1 MAIMNAPVDFNAI
14 SGMFHLQYEQIEVK
28 FDPEHAIAWTYM
40 KPSGAPC
47 FNLGMLEEL
56 RAHDSAI
63 ESCGG
68 RLLYK
73 GDLHQI
79 HYYVGGS
86 RIEGI
91 FSLGGNLANLV
102 LLIKSGDSGTLMHYA
117 KLCVDNM
124 YQRICSYGSSMTTI
138 SLVQGEALGG
148 GFETALSSNVIVA
161 ERRSRMGLPEIL
173 FNLFP
178 GMGAYSL
185 LARRVGMKRAEE
197 MILSGRVY
205 TAEELHEAGV
215 VDVLAEDGAGEAAV
229 QDYVRRNERRRNG
242 MQAVFSCRQHFH
254 PVSYE
259 ELLNITNIWVDAT
272 LRLED
277 RDLKLMS
284 RLARSQAKLV
294 PGGAAARPDAV
305 VEIREEM
312 QYATA

>member
-1 MAIMNAPVDFNAI
+1 MNAPVDFKAI
-14 SGMFHLQYEQIEVK
+14 EGMFRRHYKQIEVT
-28 FDPEHAIAWTYM
+28 FDPEHAVAWTYM

-68 RLLYK
+68 RVLYK
-73 GDLHQI
+73 DHLHQI

-86 RIEGI
+86 RVEGI

-102 LLIKSGDSGTLMHYA
+102 ELIKADDHDTLMHYA

-124 YQRICSYGSSMTTI
+124 YQRICGYNSPMITI

-178 GMGAYSL
+178 GNGAYSL

-215 VDVLAEDGAGEAAV
+215 VDVLAEDGTGEAAV
-229 QDYVRRNERRRNG
+229 RDYIRRNERRRNG

-254 PVSYE
+254 PVTHE
-259 ELLNITNIWVDAT
+259 ELLNIANVWVSAA
-272 LRLED
+272 LRLEEK
-277 RDLKLMS
+277 DLKLMS
-284 RLARSQAKLV
+284 RLARAQAKLV

-305 VEIREEM
+305 EIQEEM

>member
-1 MAIMNAPVDFNAI
+1 MNAPVDFNVI
-14 SGMFHLQYEQIEVK
+14 EGMFRRQYRQIEVR
-28 FDPEHAIAWTYM
+28 FDPEHATTWTYL

-68 RLLYK
+68 RVLYK

-79 HYYVGGS
+79 HYYVGAS
-86 RIEGI
+86 RTEGI
-91 FSLGGNLANLV
+91 FSLGGNLENLV
-102 LLIKSGDSGTLMHYA
+102 LLIKSGDRDTLMHYA

-124 YQRICSYGSSMTTI
+124 YQRICGYGAPITTI
-138 SLVQGEALGG
+138 SLLQGEALGG

-178 GMGAYSL
+178 GNGAYSL
-185 LARRVGMKRAEE
+185 LARRVGVRRAEE

-205 TAEELHEAGV
+205 TAEEMHAAGV
-215 VDVLAEDGAGEAAV
+215 VDVLAEDGTGEAAV
-229 QDYVRRNERRRNG
+229 QDYIRRNERRRNG
-242 MQAVFSCRQHFH
+242 LQAVFSCRQHFH

-259 ELLNITNIWVDAT
+259 ELLNIANLWVSAA
-272 LRLED
+272 LRLEEK
-277 RDLKLMS
+277 DLRLMS
-284 RLARSQAKLV
+284 RLARSQSKRV
-294 PGGAAARPDAV
+294 PGGAAAMPEAAEM
-305 VEIREEM
+305 VEQE

>member
-1 MAIMNAPVDFNAI
+1 MNAPVDFKAI
-14 SGMFHLQYEQIEVK
+14 EGMFRRHYKQIEVE
-28 FDPEHAIAWTYM
+28 FEPEHAVAWTYM

-68 RLLYK
+68 RVLYK
-73 GDLHQI
+73 DDLHQI

-86 RIEGI
+86 RVEGI
-91 FSLGGNLANLV
+91 FSLGGNLENLV
-102 LLIKSGDSGTLMHYA
+102 ELIKAGDHDTLMHYA

-124 YQRICSYGSSMTTI
+124 FLRICGYNSPMITI

-178 GMGAYSL
+178 GNGAYSL

-197 MILSGRVY
+197 MIFSGRVY

-215 VDVLAEDGAGEAAV
+215 VDVLAEDGTGEAAV
-229 QDYVRRNERRRNG
+229 RDYIRRNERRRNG

-254 PVSYE
+254 PVTHE
-259 ELLNITNIWVDAT
+259 ELLNIANVWVSAA
-272 LRLED
+272 LRLEEK
-277 RDLKLMS
+277 DLKLMS
-284 RLARSQAKLV
+284 RLARAQAKLV
-294 PGGAAARPDAV
+294 PGGAAARPEA

>member
-1 MAIMNAPVDFNAI
+1 
-14 SGMFHLQYEQIEVK
+14 
-28 FDPEHAIAWTYM
+28 
-40 KPSGAPC
+40 
-47 FNLGMLEEL
+47 
-56 RAHDSAI
+56 
-63 ESCGG
+63 
-68 RLLYK
+68 
-73 GDLHQI
+73 
-79 HYYVGGS
+79 YYVGGS

-102 LLIKSGDSGTLMHYA
+102 SLIKSGDRDTLAHYA

-124 YQRICSYGSSMTTI
+124 YQRICGYGSPMITI

-178 GMGAYSL
+178 GNGAYSL

-197 MILSGRVY
+197 MILSGRTY
-205 TAEELHEAGV
+205 TAEEMHEAGV

-259 ELLNITNIWVDAT
+259 ELLNIANVWVNAA
-272 LRLED
+272 LRLEEK
-277 RDLKLMS
+277 DLKLMS
-284 RLARSQAKLV
+284 RLARAQAKLV
-294 PGGAAARPDAV
+294 PGGAAAAKPDAV
-305 VEIREEM
+305 EHEETLQYTTL

>member
-1 MAIMNAPVDFNAI
+1 MNAPVDFNVI
-14 SGMFHLQYEQIEVK
+14 EGMFRRQYKQIEVR
-28 FDPEHAIAWTYM
+28 FDPEHATAWTYM

-68 RLLYK
+68 RVLYK

-102 LLIKSGDSGTLMHYA
+102 QLIKSGDHDTLMHYA
-117 KLCVDNM
+117 KLGVDNM
-124 YQRICSYGSSMTTI
+124 YQRICGYGSPMTTI

-178 GMGAYSL
+178 GNGAYSL

-205 TAEELHEAGV
+205 TAEEMHAAGV
-215 VDVLAEDGAGEAAV
+215 VDVLAEDGTGEAAV
-229 QDYVRRNERRRNG
+229 RDYIRCNERRRNG

-259 ELLNITNIWVDAT
+259 ELLNIANVWVNAA
-272 LRLED
+272 LRLEEK
-277 RDLKLMS
+277 DLRLMS

-305 VEIREEM
+305 EIREEM

>member
-1 MAIMNAPVDFNAI
+1 MNAPVDFKAI
-14 SGMFHLQYEQIEVK
+14 EGMFRRHYKQIEVR
-28 FDPEHAIAWTYM
+28 FEPEHAVAWTYM

-68 RLLYK
+68 RVLYK
-73 GDLHQI
+73 DDLHQI

-86 RIEGI
+86 RVEGI

-102 LLIKSGDSGTLMHYA
+102 ELIEAGDHDTLMHYA

-124 YQRICSYGSSMTTI
+124 YLRICGYNSPMITI

-178 GMGAYSL
+178 GNGAYSL

-215 VDVLAEDGAGEAAV
+215 VDVLAEDGTGEAAV
-229 QDYVRRNERRRNG
+229 RDYIRRNERRRNG

-254 PVSYE
+254 PVTHE
-259 ELLNITNIWVDAT
+259 ELLNIANVWVSAA
-272 LRLED
+272 LRLEEK
-277 RDLKLMS
+277 DLKLMS
-284 RLARSQAKLV
+284 RLARAQAKLV

-305 VEIREEM
+305 EIREEM

>member
-1 MAIMNAPVDFNAI
+1 MNAPVDFRMI
-14 SGMFHLQYEQIEVK
+14 ERMFQRQYKQIEVR

-56 RAHDSAI
+56 RAHDSTI

-68 RLLYK
+68 RVLYK

-91 FSLGGNLANLV
+91 FSLGGNLENLV
-102 LLIKSGDSGTLMHYA
+102 LLIRSGDRDTLMHYT

-124 YQRICSYGSSMTTI
+124 YQRICNYNSPMTTI
-138 SLVQGEALGG
+138 SLLQGEALGG

-178 GMGAYSL
+178 GNGAYSL
-185 LARRVGMKRAEE
+185 LGRRVGMKRAEE

-205 TAEELHEAGV
+205 TAEEMHEAGV

-229 QDYVRRNERRRNG
+229 RDYVRRNERRRNG

-254 PVSYE
+254 PVTYE
-259 ELLNITNIWVDAT
+259 ELLNIANVWVNAA
-272 LRLED
+272 LRLEEK
-277 RDLKLMS
+277 DLKLMS
-284 RLARSQAKLV
+284 RLARAQSRRV

-305 VEIREEM
+305 EIGEEM